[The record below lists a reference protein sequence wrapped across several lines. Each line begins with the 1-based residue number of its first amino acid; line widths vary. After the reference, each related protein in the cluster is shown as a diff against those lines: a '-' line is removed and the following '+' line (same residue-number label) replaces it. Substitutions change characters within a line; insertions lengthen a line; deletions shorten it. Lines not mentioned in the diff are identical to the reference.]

1 MDLSSVVSLAKLLIM
16 RWNSRHAY
24 TLVNSVVKD
33 WSVVDDSRHEDVM
46 TRYFKKGRIVSLM
59 ILYLGYASGLSF
71 IVKALPFADILSMK
85 VRLNSLLEI
94 KYN

>member
-16 RWNSRHAY
+16 RWNSKHAY

-46 TRYFKKGRIVSLM
+46 TKYFKKGRVVSLM

-71 IVKALPFADILSMK
+71 IVKALPFGDILSSK
-85 VRLNSLLEI
+85 VRLHSLLEKI
-94 KYN
+94 